1 LQLNQIKL
9 LFITSNKGK
18 AEEARDFL
26 SKLNIEIVQLNL
38 KYPEIQ
44 SNSLEEIARQG
55 AEYCYSKL
63 KKPLFVEDSGLFI
76 KALNGFPGP
85 YSSYVFKTIGNSGLL
100 RLMQGIEKREA
111 YFKSVVAYHDGGE
124 IKIFSGIAR
133 GRIGYEVKGSFG
145 FGFDP
150 VFLYGAKTFA
160 ELSIEEK
167 NKVSHRSKSL
177 SKLARWLL
185 QQAKS
190 KLKAS

>member
-1 LQLNQIKL
+1 MLLLNQIKHKL
-9 LFITSNKGK
+9 LFITGNKGK
-18 AEEARDFL
+18 VEEARGLL
-26 SKLNIEIVQLNL
+26 SKLNIEVVQLNL
-38 KYPEIQ
+38 RYPEIQ

-55 AEYCYSKL
+55 AEYCYAKL

-100 RLMQGIEKREA
+100 RLMQGIKKREA
-111 YFKSVVAYHDGGE
+111 YFKSAVAYHDGE
-124 IKIFSGIAR
+124 NVKIFSGIVR
-133 GRIGYEVKGSFG
+133 GRIGYEAKGSSG

-150 VFLYGAKTFA
+150 VFLYGTKTFA

-177 SKLARWLL
+177 AKFARWLST
-185 QQAKS
+185 QAT
-190 KLKAS
+190 